1 MIFRGWLRNR
11 IFELLCEFPYGL
23 SGRELIDRV
32 YADKPDG
39 GPQWAEGSMHMAI
52 MGLRKQLRRRYPL
65 LHIERITGP
74 RYQLVIRK

>member
-1 MIFRGWLRNR
+1 
-11 IFELLCEFPYGL
+11 
-23 SGRELIDRV
+23 
-32 YADKPDG
+32 
-39 GPQWAEGSMHMAI
+39 MHMAI